1 MPNATRLQ
9 ILVDLRRQLRPRL
22 SQSAVAR
29 KFDLDAVYGRK
40 AISAWELGEAIP
52 SRDRRV
58 RFMGY
63 LWDDLGL
70 RRTPNQFE
78 EIWQILVEEWQWSP
92 ISDEEWQAHF
102 KGVKRKWRSQQ
113 MIVPIH
119 QESAVEVLPHRVD
132 GAASVLSTLMT
143 LGATS
148 GHRNNRPEATYL
160 LDGALRNRQGQT
172 TESML
177 TEMGYFQ

>member
-1 MPNATRLQ
+1 MTPMPNATRLQ
-9 ILVDLRRQLRPRL
+9 ILVDLRRQIRPRL

-29 KFDLDAVYGRK
+29 KFALDPTYGRK

-70 RRTPNQFE
+70 RKTPARFAE
-78 EIWQILVEEWQWSP
+78 VWQILVEEWQWRP
-92 ISDEEWQAHF
+92 ISDEEWQLHF
-102 KGVKRKWRSQQ
+102 GGVKGRWYAPPVL
-113 MIVPIH
+113 IAVP
-119 QESAVEVLPHRVD
+119 QERVADAQPLPAPINLAISPECGPNSA
-132 GAASVLSTLMT
+132 A
-143 LGATS
+143 
-148 GHRNNRPEATYL
+148 ATYL
-160 LDGALRNRQGQT
+160 FHHAFMHERQGNT